1 MSLLLICFTHLL
13 HIEGLPLNDPE
24 METLTAAAMPRDR
37 KRCDNCTI
45 VLTKALSR
53 LQFGDKKA
61 IILFVI
67 LTSLQSFM

>member
-1 MSLLLICFTHLL
+1 
-13 HIEGLPLNDPE
+13 